1 MCVQP
6 NVNAVNVFVQI
17 ELINGEILYQH
28 VMAID
33 NIIISSIHRQIMH
46 IDACNV
52 NILYTSQK
60 L

>member
-46 IDACNV
+46 MDVCNV